1 MDFLNIPVFHTKY
14 MNYRIIG
21 YRFLLSSKMYIIFL
35 TYMSGRSRKKAPGEP
50 DAFAFRMDQNFR
62 GLNLTPGPMVVETT
76 MLLM

>member
-21 YRFLLSSKMYIIFL
+21 YRFWLAQKMYIIINI
-35 TYMSGRSRKKAPGEP
+35 YERAAAEKKAPGEP

>member
-14 MNYRIIG
+14 KNYRIIG
-21 YRFLLSSKMYIIFL
+21 YGFWLAQKMYIIFL
-35 TYMSGRSRKKAPGEP
+35 TYMSGPQPKKAPGEP